1 MGAILKI
8 NILSIISLPLL
19 LASVVVKL
27 IQKTVERVPVLFRVF
42 VVITM
47 TSILNSMFKSTNY
60 FFGQLADL
68 FELGIFSVGIFML
81 VLGVIVI
88 KFTLAVLV
96 SCIDILF
103 MKIYGG
109 YLRLYDICSRDFG
122 LIVQNEGSGNL
133 RFGCV
138 FWYFVRIIHRIIAGV
153 FSAAL
158 VISIVLSVGFVGY
171 SIFYVNKNVSEIF
184 AIDLISYIKLF
195 PPIEIIFTIINF
207 VVVVA
212 SVVTVLI
219 SLGAEWNKW
228 GVDLRLASMGGE
240 SGYGDFL
247 KGSNVG
253 NYTNEQQCMTV
264 LISLGAEWNKW
275 GVDLRLA
282 SMGGESGYG
291 DFLKGSNVGNYTNEQ
306 QCSFEDGKLKEQ
318 CEQSMEIFYELSNG
332 LEVLDQQVKA
342 ALDVQYSSSLNYS
355 FSEYVNLLS
364 KICKKM
370 ESFKGNIPCGKF
382 KSNLIPMISM
392 AQKKARD
399 IELEIFSIFQKN
411 STSAGNTVAVVDFF
425 GGCTTDDELH
435 KRYRALCK
443 VYHPDVGGHEDTF
456 KQLQEQY
463 EKKRSKVSE

>member
-27 IQKTVERVPVLFRVF
+27 IQKTIEKVPVLFWVG
-42 VVITM
+42 VALTI
-47 TSILNSMFKSTNY
+47 TSILNSMFKNTGK
-60 FFGQLADL
+60 FFD
-68 FELGIFSVGIFML
+68 ELGNLLAITIVTGGIFL
-81 VLGVIVI
+81 IPIFLFLFGTRVI
-88 KFTLAVLV
+88 KLILDVLAICL
-96 SCIDILF
+96 DLLF

-253 NYTNEQQCMTV
+253 
-264 LISLGAEWNKW
+264 I
-275 GVDLRLA
+275 
-282 SMGGESGYG
+282 
-291 DFLKGSNVGNYTNEQ
+291 YTNEQ

-399 IELEIFSIFQKN
+399 IELEIFSIFRKN
-411 STSAGNTVAVVDFF
+411 STSAANTAAVVDFF